1 VNKKKTIDRIAE
13 LIARFRAEVEA
24 LNSQNLYDINIHAE
38 NIIIPILNFVYGLN
52 LKNANLEEKNY
63 SAIDLIDKDNRVAIQ
78 VTSTANSEKVKH
90 TLEQY
95 KKHKA
100 RDEFDSLL
108 IYIITKKQ
116 KSYSDEKFDEII
128 DSEFEFKSAENIL
141 DFENIL
147 SEVNSWIPLPKIQ
160 EVLELFEQEFTEQK
174 LEYRKHI
181 LENKDKLTTETLYP
195 NLLEIE
201 LPERIYV
208 GTIGINR
215 DEIITKSWE
224 TQYKLRKSAPERSV
238 LNRAFEHYDIPYSRD
253 WHVFEKKI
261 ISFKPLDNKS
271 EPLSNLVEIGTVEE
285 FSLNEFAETGYKYEL
300 ALSILIDNTIQ
311 ELVHKKDI
319 QWLRRERMFRFRP
332 PKLIRS
338 RKIKWKNKKTATR
351 TLVKEVWN
359 KDKTQITH
367 FQQLSFKIQSFLSE
381 TRWFLAI
388 TPTWSYTYDGY
399 QTHKFESDLITQ
411 KKKLESNNAVYQHFM
426 FISYCLSNKLS
437 EEEEEY
443 NLINFKEPFRLDLTY
458 KSHYGN

>member
-1 VNKKKTIDRIAE
+1 MNKKNTIERIAE
-13 LIARFRAEVEA
+13 LIARFRAEVET

-38 NIIIPILNFVYGLN
+38 NVIIPILNYVYGLS

-63 SAIDLIDKDNRVAIQ
+63 SAIDLIDYENRVAIQ

-95 KKHKA
+95 KKHKQ

-116 KSYSDEKFDEII
+116 KTYSDKKFDKII
-128 DSEFEFKSAENIL
+128 NDEFEFDSSENIL
-141 DFENIL
+141 DFENL
-147 SEVNSWIPLPKIQ
+147 LAEVNSWISLPRIQ

-174 LEYRKHI
+174 IEYRRNT
-181 LENKDKLTTETLYP
+181 LENRDKLITETLYP

-201 LPERIYV
+201 LPEKVYV
-208 GTIGINR
+208 GTIGVNR

-224 TQYKLRKSAPERSV
+224 TRYKLKKSAPERSV

-261 ISFKPLDNKS
+261 ISFKPLDNSS

-285 FSLNEFAETGYKYEL
+285 FSLDEFVSSGYKYEQ
-300 ALSILIDNTIQ
+300 ALSRLIDNTIQ
-311 ELVHKKDI
+311 ELTSKKDI
-319 QWLRRERMFRFRP
+319 QWLRKERMFRFRP

-338 RKIKWKNKKTATR
+338 RTVTWKNKKAATR
-351 TLVKEVWN
+351 TVVKEVWN
-359 KDKTQITH
+359 RDKTQITH
-367 FQQLSFKIQSFLSE
+367 FQQLSFRIQSFLSE
-381 TRWFLAI
+381 STWFLAI
-388 TPTWSYTYDGY
+388 TPTWSHTYDGY
-399 QTHKFESDLITQ
+399 RTHKFESDFITK

-426 FISYCLSNKLS
+426 
-437 EEEEEY
+437 Y
-443 NLINFKEPFRLDLTY
+443 NYPHK
-458 KSHYGN
+458 

>member
-1 VNKKKTIDRIAE
+1 LNRKNKIDRIAQ
-13 LIARFRAEVEA
+13 LIARFRAEVET

-38 NIIIPILNFVYGLN
+38 NVIIPILNYVYGLS

-63 SAIDLIDKDNRVAIQ
+63 SAIDLIDYENRVAIQ

-95 KKHKA
+95 KKHKQ

-116 KSYSDEKFDEII
+116 KTYSDKKFDEII
-128 DSEFEFKSAENIL
+128 NDEFEFDSSENIL
-141 DFENIL
+141 DFENL
-147 SEVNSWIPLPKIQ
+147 LTEVNSWISLPKIQ

-174 LEYRKHI
+174 IEYRQNV
-181 LENKDKLTTETLYP
+181 LENKDKLITETLYP

-201 LPERIYV
+201 LPEKVYV
-208 GTIGINR
+208 GTIGVNR

-224 TQYKLRKSAPERSV
+224 TKYKLKKSAPERSV
-238 LNRAFEHYDIPYSRD
+238 LNRAFEHYGIPYSRD

-261 ISFKPLDNKS
+261 LSFKPLDNSS
-271 EPLSNLVEIGTVEE
+271 EPLNNLVEIGSVEE
-285 FSLNEFAETGYKYEL
+285 FNLDEFASSGYKYEL
-300 ALSILIDNTIQ
+300 ALSRLIDNTIQ
-311 ELVHKKDI
+311 ELTYKKDI
-319 QWLRRERMFRFRP
+319 QWLRKERMFRFRP

-338 RKIKWKNKKTATR
+338 RKVSWKNKKKATR
-351 TLVKEVWN
+351 TVVAEVWN
-359 KDKTQITH
+359 KDRTQITH
-367 FQQLSFKIQSFLSE
+367 FQQLSFKVQSFLSE
-381 TRWFLAI
+381 STWFLAV

-399 QTHKFESDLITQ
+399 RTHKFESDLITN

-437 EEEEEY
+437 EEEENY
-443 NLINFKEPFRLDLTY
+443 DIISFKEPFRLPLTY
-458 KSHYGN
+458 KSDYGN